1 VYTRQAPPSSTRPAG
16 RLTAVDV
23 EPHLREHA
31 TVYVCGSAPFT
42 DAVGD
47 LVVDLGV
54 RAERV
59 KVERFGPSG

>member
-1 VYTRQAPPSSTRPAG
+1 
-16 RLTAVDV
+16 
-23 EPHLREHA
+23 
-31 TVYVCGSAPFT
+31 VCGSAPFT